1 MPTLGRA
8 GHLVALM
15 AWLLCG
21 GACSLFSLGTLFGE
35 VYEWS
40 YLDRAGAGGGDLRC
54 DLDCVVQVLG
64 LDQIKTTELLFGFCE
79 RPVGGAHRAA
89 ADPNRGRCL
98 GGLQCLSSY
107 VLAILLDIRGK
118 GKVLVHDRLAVSRRD
133 VGPVLLTLVDQ
144 AEILHDASR

>member
-1 MPTLGRA
+1 MPTISRA
-8 GHLVALM
+8 GHLLAPM

-40 YLDRAGAGGGDLRC
+40 YLDRAGAGGGDLGC
-54 DLDCVVQVLG
+54 NLDSVVQVLR
-64 LDQIKTTELLFGFCE
+64 LNHVKSPELLLRFGK
-79 RPVGGAHRAA
+79 RPIGGGHLTVP
-89 ADPNRGRCL
+89 DPDRGRRL
-98 GGLQCLSSY
+98 GGLQRLSSY
-107 VLAILLDIRGK
+107 VLAVLLDIRGK
-118 GKVLVHDRLAVSRRD
+118 GKVLIHDGLAVSRRD